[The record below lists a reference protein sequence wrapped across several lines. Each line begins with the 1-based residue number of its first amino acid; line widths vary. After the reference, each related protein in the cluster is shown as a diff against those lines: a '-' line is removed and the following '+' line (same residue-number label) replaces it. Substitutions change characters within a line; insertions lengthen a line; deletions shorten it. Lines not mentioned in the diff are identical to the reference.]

1 MCPDRRKFRAAAM
14 NPDSSDKTAS
24 IHLDY
29 GADSAD
35 FNVADLH
42 ICEQGLRMKTRWYFE
57 PGAELSVNFQL
68 VGDAEPSASCRLL
81 KTEGVVVDCQRDE
94 DGNGYLVTVV
104 FLEVTDDILAVI
116 REVTISVALPG

>member
-1 MCPDRRKFRAAAM
+1 M

-35 FNVADLH
+35 FNVGDLH
-42 ICEQGLRMKTRWYFE
+42 VCEQGLRMKTRWYFE

-68 VGDAEPSASCRLL
+68 GDADPHGPCRLL
-81 KTEGVVVDCQRDE
+81 KTEGVVVDCERDE
-94 DGNGYLVTVV
+94 ENADYLVTVV
-104 FLEVTDDILAVI
+104 FLEVTDDILTVI
-116 REVTISVALPG
+116 REVTVSVALPG

>member
-1 MCPDRRKFRAAAM
+1 M
-14 NPDSSDKTAS
+14 NPDPSDKTAS

-35 FNVADLH
+35 FNVGDLH
-42 ICEQGLRMKTRWYFE
+42 VCEQGLRMKTRWYFE

-68 VGDAEPSASCRLL
+68 GDTDAPCSHRLL
-81 KTEGVVVDCQRDE
+81 KTEGVVVDCQRD
-94 DGNGYLVTVV
+94 DDSADYLVTVV

-116 REVTISVALPG
+116 REVRTSVALPG

>member
-1 MCPDRRKFRAAAM
+1 M

-35 FNVADLH
+35 FNVGDLH
-42 ICEQGLRMKTRWYFE
+42 ICEQGLRMKTRWYFA

-68 VGDAEPSASCRLL
+68 TDFDPHGSCRML
-81 KTEGVVVDCQRDE
+81 KTDGVVVACERDME
-94 DGNGYLVTVV
+94 TADYLVTVV
-104 FLEVTDDILAVI
+104 FLEVTEDIQAVI
-116 REVTISVALPG
+116 REVAVSVALPG